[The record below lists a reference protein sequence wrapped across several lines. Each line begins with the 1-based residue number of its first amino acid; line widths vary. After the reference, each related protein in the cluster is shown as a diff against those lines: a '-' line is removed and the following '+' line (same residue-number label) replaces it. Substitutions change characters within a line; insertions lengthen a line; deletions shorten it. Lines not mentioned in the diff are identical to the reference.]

1 MIERQQIVEK
11 VALLNQ
17 KLKVSGIPQL
27 CFEFDFEGDLVQLIY
42 KFNGY
47 NEWIGSIVD
56 ATLIEILDWLTVQ
69 ETQFYLYK
77 QLISY
82 FGSGF
87 AHAIIPNN
95 SSVELTLKHITYYFS
110 YNGGDLVAT
119 AYKHYV
125 GKDLIKQGS
134 KLGELLLLLERV
146 GLPHSKNALATKVS
160 VTRILSDSELIGF
173 LDYVQDIFKE
183 FERTVE
189 FSEVN

>member
-56 ATLIEILDWLTVQ
+56 ATPIEILDWLKVQ
-69 ETQFYLYK
+69 ESQFYLYK
-77 QLISY
+77 HLISY

-87 AHAIIPNN
+87 AHAIIPNDSN
-95 SSVELTLKHITYYFS
+95 IELTLKRITYYFS
-110 YNGGDLVAT
+110 YNGGDLVVT

-125 GKDLIKQGS
+125 GKDLIKHGS
-134 KLGELLLLLERV
+134 KISDLQLERV

-160 VTRILSDSELIGF
+160 ITRVCHETELAEN
-173 LDYVQDIFKE
+173 LDYIQGTFKR
-183 FERTVE
+183 FEDVVLNQTK
-189 FSEVN
+189 

>member
-56 ATLIEILDWLTVQ
+56 ATPIEILDWLTVQ

-82 FGSGF
+82 FGDGF

-95 SSVELTLKHITYYFS
+95 SNVELTLKHVTYYFS
-110 YNGGDLVAT
+110 YDAGCLEVT

-125 GKDLIKQGS
+125 GRDLTKLGS
-134 KLGELLLLLERV
+134 KVSGLVLERV
-146 GLPHSKNALATKVS
+146 GFPHSKRALATKVS
-160 VTRILSDSELIGF
+160 ITRTLSDSGLVEF
-173 LDYVQDIFKE
+173 LNYVQDTFKE
-183 FERTVE
+183 FERTLGFE
-189 FSEVN
+189 EVN

>member
-56 ATLIEILDWLTVQ
+56 ATSSEILNWLEVQ

-87 AHAIIPNN
+87 AHAIIPND
-95 SSVELTLKHITYYFS
+95 SSVELTLKSITYYFRYDEGS
-110 YNGGDLVAT
+110 LVVT
-119 AYKHYV
+119 AYKHCV
-125 GKDLIKQGS
+125 GKDLTKQGS
-134 KLGELLLLLERV
+134 KLGELLLERV
-146 GLPHSKNALATKVS
+146 NLPHSKKALATKVS
-160 VTRILSDSELIGF
+160 ITRVCHETEVAEH
-173 LDYVQDIFKE
+173 LDYIQGTFKH
-183 FERTVE
+183 FEEIV
-189 FSEVN
+189 VNQTN